1 MDYDDSYEEF
11 SMMDFV
17 DEIYETMDLHED
29 EDDERTFT
37 AFLNSDWDF

>member
-17 DEIYETMDLHED
+17 DEIHETMNLQE
-29 EDDERTFT
+29 EDDDRTFA